1 MTVNPKFN
9 DGGTFTYEN
18 FVDRL
23 LFFNKIS
30 QNILEKKPLE
40 KLLDEIITFSKLLLN
55 AEASSLLLYNKN
67 EKLLY
72 FHTIA
77 CKKKK
82 ELSNKTVK
90 LGEGIAGFVA
100 KHQEVLNI
108 KDCYSDKRFSREF
121 DLTTGFKTRNML
133 CAPMVRKKELIGVI
147 QVINKNEG
155 EHFTQQDIDLFNAL
169 ASECALAI
177 ENARLTEIEI
187 KTEQL
192 NYELSIARD
201 IQQKLLPDKLPE
213 FDDIDVNA
221 KLIPAKEVGGD
232 YYNVIKISDNETLFI
247 IADVSGK
254 SVSAALIVSTIYSFI
269 QTYLIINRNS
279 FNLKTFVESLNSFL
293 VASTTQDKFA
303 TAWFGLYDHKE
314 KTVHSINAG
323 HNPIYVYKVKDK
335 KIIELNKGGL
345 LLGSLKFPYQVEI
358 LKLEKDDVLIF
369 YTDGI
374 PEAMNNKMEEY
385 GEERLI
391 KLITKNSRL
400 NSSGLLENIF
410 ADIKKFRGSAE
421 QSDDI
426 TCGIIKVR

>member
-1 MTVNPKFN
+1 MTGNPKFEN
-9 DGGTFTYEN
+9 GGTFTYEN

-77 CKKKK
+77 GKKKK

-108 KDCYSDKRFSREF
+108 KDCYSDKRFSKEF
-121 DLTTGFKTRNML
+121 DLITGFKTRNML

-147 QVINKNEG
+147 QVINKVEG

-221 KLIPAKEVGGD
+221 ELIPAKEVGGD
-232 YYNVIKISDNETLFI
+232 YYNVIKINDNETLFI

-269 QTYLIINRNS
+269 QTYLIINKDS
-279 FNLKTFVESLNSFL
+279 FDLKSFVESLNSLL
-293 VASTTQDKFA
+293 VFSTTQDKFV

-314 KTVHSINAG
+314 KTVRSINAG

-345 LLGSLKFPYQVEI
+345 LLGSLEFPYQVEI

-374 PEAMNNKMEEY
+374 PEAMNNKMEEFS
-385 GEERLI
+385 EERLI
-391 KLITKNSRL
+391 KLIKENSRL
-400 NSSGLLENIF
+400 NSSDLLENIF